1 MKGRKTFLKIEKKEN
16 LLKKS
21 KEQNLLKKLRR
32 KNMKNH
38 GSDFSQSMILPF
50 HC

>member
-21 KEQNLLKKLRR
+21 KEQNLLKKLRS
-32 KNMKNH
+32 KNLKNH
-38 GSDFSQSMILPF
+38 GSDFSQSKRTRQA
-50 HC
+50 